1 MTLED
6 IRNAL
11 PRYVSDK
18 RMGHV
23 LSVEEE
29 CARLAALYG
38 IKGEALVGLRRAALL
53 HDVTHERSFEEQKA
67 LCALYG
73 YPLNEADLASPAVL
87 HQFTGALVASDVF
100 GLSEKDAEAISCH
113 TTGKAEMTT
122 EELILCIADFIEPT
136 RPYPSCKELRAL
148 FYRHYLPE
156 NRERLLEECMLRYT
170 ENSVGH
176 LRAQGKIIHPLTLEA
191 LDFYKNK
198 LGNYQILKP

>member
-1 MTLED
+1 MTVED
-6 IRNAL
+6 IKSAL
-11 PRYVSDK
+11 PRHVSDK

-29 CARLAALYG
+29 CTRLGALYG
-38 IKGEALVGLRRAALL
+38 IKGDALEGLRRAALL
-53 HDVTHERSFEEQKA
+53 HDVTHERSFEEQTA
-67 LCALYG
+67 LCALYH
-73 YPLNEADLASPAVL
+73 YPLEEDDLSSPAVL
-87 HQFTGALVASDVF
+87 HQFTGAMVAADLF
-100 GLSEKDAEAISCH
+100 GLPEKDAAAIACH
-113 TTGKAEMTT
+113 TTGKADMTT

-136 RPYPSCKELRAL
+136 RPYPACKELRAL

-176 LRAQGKIIHPLTLEA
+176 LHSQGKTIHPLTLEA